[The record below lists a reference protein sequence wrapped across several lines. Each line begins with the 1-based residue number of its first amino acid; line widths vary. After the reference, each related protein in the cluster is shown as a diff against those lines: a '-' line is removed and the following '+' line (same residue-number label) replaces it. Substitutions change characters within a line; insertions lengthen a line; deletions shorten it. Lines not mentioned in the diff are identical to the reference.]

1 MSFKASHWAVHE
13 VRGLR
18 PVERV
23 LLLVLAEYADDRDC
37 AWPSQDRL
45 ADNVETSLSTLRRCL
60 VRLEALGLLTR
71 EHRWVMDESG
81 DTHRATNVYQLHV
94 GATPNW
100 SRLEGGSSGTR
111 RAGAAGSGSAVE
123 EQVPYTGQSD
133 RYREAPEEPP
143 VDNSSDDGVFVA
155 NADTGH
161 SDGYGGSGRLYRSKP
176 GGIPVTWV
184 TGISTPNHQENH
196 QTQPDQSEVTSPGG
210 RAASRSGPVGSG
222 GGDARLGASAGRARR
237 DASPAAGRP
246 GSVAVGLPAEVAELL
261 GDCLPDSMQDGLDR
275 QGALR
280 IAGLLRERLDAGW
293 RPHQIRRVMDQAL
306 PARVSRLSG
315 LVASRLKAN
324 VDPVLA
330 PDKVKAA
337 AESRRQEAARRR
349 SEEIAGPGRPAA
361 DPVFERA
368 LALVREQM
376 PGASLLEAARA
387 AAELVERRGDGTV
400 GVES

>member
-71 EHRWVMDESG
+71 EHRWVMDEAG

-94 GATPNW
+94 GATPDW
-100 SRLEGGSSGTR
+100 SRLEGGSSGAR
-111 RAGAAGSGSAVE
+111 RASAAGSGSAVE

-176 GGIPVTWV
+176 GGIPVTQV
-184 TGISTPNHQENH
+184 SGISIPKHHRNH

-210 RAASRSGPVGSG
+210 HAASRSGPVGSG
-222 GGDARLGASAGRARR
+222 GGDARSGSSAGRARR
-237 DASPAAGRP
+237 DASPATGRP

-315 LVASRLKAN
+315 LVASRLEAN

-337 AESRRQEAARRR
+337 AERRRQEAARRR
-349 SEEIAGPGRPAA
+349 SEEIAGPDRPAA
-361 DPVFERA
+361 DPAFERA

-376 PGASLLEAARA
+376 PGASLLECSRA
-387 AAELVERRGDGTV
+387 AAELVERRGEGTV

>member
-1 MSFKASHWAVHE
+1 MSFRAVHWALHE
-13 VRGLR
+13 VKG
-18 PVERV
+18 VSMGHK
-23 LLLVLAEYADDRDC
+23 LLLVTLGEYADDVDC
-37 AWPSQDRL
+37 AWPSQETLAGVLECSVSTIRRSLKALISWGLIDR
-45 ADNVETSLSTLRRCL
+45 E
-60 VRLEALGLLTR
+60 E
-71 EHRWVMDESG
+71 RWVMDDDG
-81 DTHRATNVYQLHV
+81 NTHRATNVYRLHV
-94 GATPNW
+94 GAQPVQGGDDVPEGPSGGREPGDVSAGQGIPVNLTGMGA
-100 SRLEGGSSGTR
+100 GGSQSPVDNLSDDRLSVANTD
-111 RAGAAGSGSAVE
+111 
-123 EQVPYTGQSD
+123 TGQSD
-133 RYREAPEEPP
+133 RYGAY
-143 VDNSSDDGVFVA
+143 
-155 NADTGH
+155 TGQNR
-161 SDGYGGSGRLYRSKP
+161 GAYRSSM
-176 GGIPVTWV
+176 V
-184 TGISTPNHQENH
+184 TGISIPNHQENH

-222 GGDARLGASAGRARR
+222 GGDARSGASAGRARR
-237 DASPAAGRP
+237 DASPATGRP

-315 LVASRLKAN
+315 LVASRLEAN

-349 SEEIAGPGRPAA
+349 SEEIAGVDRPAA
-361 DPVFERA
+361 DPAFERA

-376 PGASLLEAARA
+376 PGASLLECSRA